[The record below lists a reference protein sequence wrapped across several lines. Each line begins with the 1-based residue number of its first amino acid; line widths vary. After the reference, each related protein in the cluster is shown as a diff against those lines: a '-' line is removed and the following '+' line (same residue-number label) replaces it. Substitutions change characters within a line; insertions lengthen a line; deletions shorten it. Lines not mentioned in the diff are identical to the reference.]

1 MTTIKEACRNYF
13 HLIRHPKE
21 QTDKKGKALTAAA
34 ILSCITLIVP
44 AAVALVYGISK
55 LAGRVKK
62 SQPEPNVQ
70 NAAETALTPSSSSTS
85 SSSTIS
91 SSKSSSSTSSSSKS
105 SSVSS
110 SSESIDPEEQEL
122 LNQFTPQMVEALGG
136 IEAVKQMPIFA
147 NWGGTTGPRFA
158 GEQVPPAPITRYYD
172 SYGTPF
178 LVFYYF
184 KKEPSGWSA
193 YVDCLCKEEN
203 GWMGPSSELGRTM
216 VGKDL
221 FKEPNAEWERVLLDK
236 VRRLVR
242 GEAVGLLKEYSSV
255 LPEDVVMQGED
266 YAALGLRYYELKPEG
281 GPTGIFLGDPTK
293 DVAENLRLARARFTG
308 N

>member
-1 MTTIKEACRNYF
+1 E
-13 HLIRHPKE
+13 
-21 QTDKKGKALTAAA
+21 
-34 ILSCITLIVP
+34 
-44 AAVALVYGISK
+44 
-55 LAGRVKK
+55 
-62 SQPEPNVQ
+62 
-70 NAAETALTPSSSSTS
+70 
-85 SSSTIS
+85 
-91 SSKSSSSTSSSSKS
+91 
-105 SSVSS
+105 
-110 SSESIDPEEQEL
+110 
-122 LNQFTPQMVEALGG
+122 FTPQMVEALGG
-136 IEAVKQMPIFA
+136 IDAVKQMPIFA
-147 NWGGTTGPRFA
+147 DWSGTTGPRFA

-172 SYGTPF
+172 SSGTPF

-184 KKEPSGWSA
+184 KKDPSGWSA
-193 YVDCLCKEEN
+193 FVDCLCKEEN
-203 GWMGPSSELGRTM
+203 GWTGPSSELGRTM

-221 FKEPNAEWERVLLDK
+221 FKKPNAECERILLDK

-255 LPEDVVMQGED
+255 RPEDIIMPGED